1 MNYTVKQLAKL
12 SGVSVRTLH
21 WYDEIGLL
29 KPAYQGVNR
38 YRYYGETEL
47 LLLQQILFYRE
58 LGFGL
63 GDIQKLLSSKDF
75 DILGA
80 LKSHRIALQKEIN
93 TKISLLTTLDKTIK
107 RLKGDQEMTDAE
119 LYRGFDPARQKEYET
134 YLVEYRGTKAEDLL
148 FQSKIRTAKWGKDQW
163 DTVKNQ
169 GDAIHKALAVAI
181 ENGLSPES
189 EMVQKIIHD
198 HYLLTAQ
205 FYDVTQE
212 VYVGLTHL
220 YADHPDF
227 KKFFD
232 VYHPQM
238 IDFIGKAMRYYAQ
251 KNLK

>member
-29 KPAYQGVNR
+29 KPAYHGPNR
-38 YRYYGETEL
+38 YRYYGEAEL

-58 LGFGL
+58 LGFSL
-63 GDIQKLLSSKDF
+63 GEIQNLLSAKDF
-75 DILGA
+75 DILNA
-80 LKSHRIALQKEIN
+80 LNSHRKALQQEIS
-93 TKISLLTTLDKTIK
+93 TKTSLLTTLDKTIK
-107 RLKGDQEMTDAE
+107 RLKGAQSMTDAE
-119 LYRGFDPARQKEYET
+119 LYHGFDPARQKEYET
-134 YLVEYRGTKAEDLL
+134 YLVEYRGTQAEDLL
-148 FQSKIRTAKWGKDQW
+148 FQSKKRTAKWGKDQW

-181 ENGLSPES
+181 VNGLSPES
-189 EMVQKIIHD
+189 DEVQKIIHQ
-198 HYLLTAQ
+198 HYQFTAQ

-220 YADHPDF
+220 YVDHPDF

-238 IDFIGKAMRYYAQ
+238 IDFIGKAMRYYATHI
-251 KNLK
+251 